1 MGSAGR
7 IHSEDHV
14 YVSRRGCPTTKIRS
28 DETRFPRH
36 LISVVGAP
44 RVPALFHE
52 SVSEAHTHE
61 KNHEQYYL
69 PSPSRFSSS
78 RRLSGCAPHAHAPTA
93 ASPAI
98 PSTWEFAHVP
108 PPVTGSRGMVA
119 SDAPLA
125 SEAGV
130 QIMRQGGNAVD
141 AAVATAFALAV
152 VLPEAGNIGGGGFMV
167 VRMADGTTASLDFRE
182 KAPMAATRDMY
193 LDAKGEPDR
202 PVHQRTSCS
211 RRAGKRHGDVR
222 SAQAVRQT
230 PLASGRG
237 AGHPTRG
244 RRLHRHEG
252 PCGERERRLFAARA
266 LPGFRRTVPART
278 ANRCRHGAIWRNPD
292 LAASLTRI
300 ATEGPR
306 GFYEGTTAGLIV
318 DEMQRGHGIIT
329 HEDLKQYTA
338 VWRDPITATYRK
350 HTIISMPPPSSG
362 GTSIALMAHMLE
374 AYDMRGLGWHSP
386 EGIHL
391 TVEAMR
397 RAFADRNHWFGD
409 PDFVHIPLK
418 KLLSQEYADLRG
430 SSIDPAKAT
439 PSAEVG
445 YGPAGPVIESMHT
458 THYSVADSA
467 GNMVAVTTTV
477 NLGFGS
483 AVTVTGAGFLL
494 NNEMDDFA
502 AKPGSP
508 NVFGLVQGEAN
519 AIAPGKRILSSMSP
533 TIVLDPDGAPL
544 LITGASGGP
553 RIITAVFQVITNVVD
568 HGMDIT
574 AAVRAP
580 RFHHQHLPDTILME
594 NGGFSADR
602 VDALARDGTRD
613 EGDPASC
620 HFAVHSS
627 VEWGLAWERRI
638 RGRAARRWDTEKQGR
653 RKKEEGNC
661 KAQWRLTNVLA

>member
-1 MGSAGR
+1 
-7 IHSEDHV
+7 
-14 YVSRRGCPTTKIRS
+14 
-28 DETRFPRH
+28 
-36 LISVVGAP
+36 
-44 RVPALFHE
+44 
-52 SVSEAHTHE
+52 
-61 KNHEQYYL
+61 
-69 PSPSRFSSS
+69 
-78 RRLSGCAPHAHAPTA
+78 
-93 ASPAI
+93 
-98 PSTWEFAHVP
+98 
-108 PPVTGSRGMVA
+108 MVA

-130 QIMRQGGNAVD
+130 QIMKEGGNAVD

-152 VLPEAGNIGGGGFMV
+152 VMPEAGNIGGGGFMV
-167 VRMADGTTASLDFRE
+167 VHMADGTTAALDFRE
-182 KAPMAATRDMY
+182 KAPMAASRNMY
-193 LDAKGEPDR
+193 LDAKGEQTDLSITGHLAAGVPGSVMGLYEAHRKFGRLPWKQVMEPAIRLAAEGFTVTKDLAGSVKDDSSRLARFPASLALFIPD
-202 PVHQRTSCS
+202 
-211 RRAGKRHGDVR
+211 GKPL
-222 SAQAVRQT
+222 QA
-230 PLASGRG
+230 
-237 AGHPTRG
+237 
-244 RRLHRHEG
+244 
-252 PCGERERRLFAARA
+252 
-266 LPGFRRTVPART
+266 
-278 ANRCRHGAIWRNPD
+278 GAIWRNPD

-300 ATEGPR
+300 ANEGPK

-318 DEMQRGHGIIT
+318 DEMQRGHGLIT
-329 HEDLKQYTA
+329 LEDLKQYTA

-374 AYDMRGLGWHSP
+374 GYDLLGLGWHSP
-386 EGIHL
+386 EGIHI

-409 PDFVHIPLK
+409 PDFIDIPLK
-418 KLLSQEYADLRG
+418 KLLSQEYADLRRA
-430 SSIDPAKAT
+430 SIDPRKAT
-439 PSAEVG
+439 PSADVG
-445 YGPAGPVIESMHT
+445 FGPAGPVKESMHT

-483 AVTVTGAGFLL
+483 AVTVAGAGFLL

-533 TIVLDPDGAPL
+533 TIVLDPNGAPL

-574 AAVRAP
+574 AAVTAP
-580 RFHHQHLPDTILME
+580 RFHHQHLPDTILLE

-602 VDALARDGTRD
+602 IDALHAMGHETKGIQHLAISPSILRSNGVWR
-613 EGDPASC
+613 GSADPRTGGA
-620 HFAVHSS
+620 AV
-627 VEWGLAWERRI
+627 GY
-638 RGRAARRWDTEKQGR
+638 
-653 RKKEEGNC
+653 
-661 KAQWRLTNVLA
+661 